1 MLYTL
6 RRTALATMVLF
17 GLLQPSYAQAETE
30 TDGITV
36 GGAVRFQY
44 VLANYDEGQKSRGG
58 DLDFDIFRLELDG
71 RKGDVI
77 LSAQYRWFNYMQAL
91 RHAYIGYDFTNQW
104 QGQIGVVIQPFGVM
118 PYNSHS
124 YFFSSNFYLGLEDNN
139 GSGIKFTKRSSN
151 WDFDIAFI
159 LNDELGGV
167 TGATR
172 SSADRYAYDVVGI
185 RLPGEGS
192 YDDPALRAAENNT
205 LMLRAARKWNFANG
219 QKLEFGI
226 SGHYGDFNDSQN
238 SIGNRQ
244 NLAVH
249 AVYNNGPWEVQGQ
262 YATYDY
268 NMDVATEGVVIA
280 AYAYYDTIP
289 ESADSFTANI
299 AYNLPVSFGP
309 ITNLTFY
316 NNYSLVTN
324 KKGLHDDT
332 IMNVTGVA
340 ISAGGM
346 FTYVDLV
353 NAKNQPF
360 INGSIGQDGGS
371 TEQRFNINFGFYF

>member
-1 MLYTL
+1 
-6 RRTALATMVLF
+6 
-17 GLLQPSYAQAETE
+17 
-30 TDGITV
+30 
-36 GGAVRFQY
+36 
-44 VLANYDEGQKSRGG
+44 
-58 DLDFDIFRLELDG
+58 
-71 RKGDVI
+71 
-77 LSAQYRWFNYMQAL
+77 
-91 RHAYIGYDFTNQW
+91 
-104 QGQIGVVIQPFGVM
+104 M
-118 PYNSHS
+118 PYNYHS

-139 GSGIKFTKRSSN
+139 GSGIKFSKRSER
-151 WDFDIAFI
+151 WDFDIAFM

-167 TGATR
+167 TGADR

-192 YDDPALRAAENNT
+192 YDEPLQRAAENNT
-205 LMLRAARKWNFANG
+205 LMLRAARKWNLAHG
-219 QKLEFGI
+219 QKLELGI
-226 SGHYGDFNDSQN
+226 SGHYGDFNDGQN
-238 SIGNRQ
+238 SIGERENF
-244 NLAVH
+244 AVH
-249 AVYNNGPWEVQGQ
+249 AVYNKGPWEIQGQ
-262 YATYDY
+262 FATYDY
-268 NMDVATEGVVIA
+268 NMDVANEGVIIA

-289 ESADSFTANI
+289 ESADSLTANI
-299 AYNLPVSFGP
+299 AYNLPVSLGP

-332 IMNVTGVA
+332 VMNVTGVA

-346 FTYVDLV
+346 FSYVDFV

>member
-1 MLYTL
+1 MRFTFRYATL
-6 RRTALATMVLF
+6 TLFFVMSLAHSPIATAEVEA
-17 GLLQPSYAQAETE
+17 
-30 TDGITV
+30 DGITV

-58 DLDFDIFRLELDG
+58 DLDFDIFRLDLNG

-91 RHAYIGYDFTNQW
+91 RHAYMGYDFNDQW
-104 QGQIGVVIQPFGVM
+104 QGQIGVVVQPFGVM

-139 GSGIKFTKRSSN
+139 GSGIKFIKRSSD

-167 TGATR
+167 TGAAR
-172 SSADRYAYDVVGI
+172 SGADRYAYDVVGV
-185 RLPGEGS
+185 RLPGEGV
-192 YDDPALRAAENNT
+192 YDNPSLRAGENNT
-205 LMLRAARKWNFANG
+205 VMLRAARKWQLAEG
-219 QKLEFGI
+219 QHFELGV
-226 SGHYGDFNDSQN
+226 SGQAGDFNDGQH
-238 SIGNRQ
+238 SIGDRKNF
-244 NLAVH
+244 AIH
-249 AVYNNGPWEVQGQ
+249 AVYDNGPWQLQAQ
-262 YATYDY
+262 YAAYDY
-268 NMDVATEGVVIA
+268 SMDVVNEGIVVG

-289 ESADSFTANI
+289 ESADTFTANV
-299 AYNLPVSFGP
+299 AYNYSVNFGP
-309 ITNLTFY
+309 ITNLMFY

-324 KKGLHDDT
+324 KKGLSDDT
-332 IMNVTGVA
+332 VMNVTGVA

-346 FTYVDLV
+346 FTYVDFV

-360 INGSIGQDGGS
+360 INGSMGQDGGS
-371 TEQRFNINFGFYF
+371 YEQRFNINFGFYF